1 MSLCGIDE
9 AGRGCLAGPLAMA
22 GVVLRAPIAGLND
35 SKKLSATR
43 REKFYEAIVESS
55 DYHIVL
61 FEPATID
68 ARGLS
73 ACLKEGL
80 EAIRSAVRADR
91 YLFDGHCTFGAVGF
105 ETLIKADAQVME
117 VAAASILA
125 KVTKDR
131 ALIEAGRDYP
141 EYGFEKHQGYGT
153 KAHIEAIE
161 RYGFTPLHRKSFRP
175 KGLGQR
181 SLF

>member
-1 MSLCGIDE
+1 MLCGIDE
-9 AGRGCLAGPLAMA
+9 AGRGCLAGPLCMA
-22 GVVLRAPIAGLND
+22 GVVLDSTIAGLND
-35 SKKLSATR
+35 SKKLSAKR
-43 REKFYEAIVESS
+43 REALFEQIVGASR
-55 DYHIVL
+55 YHIIL
-61 FEPATID
+61 FGPEEID
-68 ARGLS
+68 TRGLS
-73 ACLKEGL
+73 ACLKTGL
-80 EAIRSAVRADR
+80 ETIRTHIHADR